1 MEAIKKKEIL
11 EKCNSYSKNT
21 LMETLDI
28 RFVDVSEDY
37 LKAQM
42 PVNSK
47 VHQPD
52 GILHGGATLALVE
65 TVGSLAAFVF
75 IDLDKFFVRGL
86 EISANHLKSVKS
98 GFVYATA
105 SAIHKGRTTQLWQI
119 KVEDDKGNLISLAKF
134 TTISLPTTT

>member
-52 GILHGGATLALVE
+52 GILHGGATLALAE